1 MQFTGRRRKLN
12 ANSHPE
18 LYGHA
23 LQFYGQP
30 PLENI
35 SLIEFETFA
44 VDRLKCERLRHRAT
58 LFKLKFQNLLKTLC
72 NICTHCIQIHLKGT
86 VYPQTYETHLRS
98 MLLVVALSFIQPY
111 LAIFS
116 IQLKKK
122 NC

>member
-44 VDRLKCERLRHRAT
+44 VDRLKCE
-58 LFKLKFQNLLKTLC
+58 
-72 NICTHCIQIHLKGT
+72 
-86 VYPQTYETHLRS
+86 
-98 MLLVVALSFIQPY
+98 MLLHHATHVQIKVPKFAENIVVLKYILKALFIN
-111 LAIFS
+111 LI
-116 IQLKKK
+116 
-122 NC
+122 